1 MDTPGKGDSGR
12 VASALGKGDG
22 NVDGSEVGEE
32 VGVDDDGDVETK
44 SPPID
49 RCEEQRP
56 LRACAGA

>member
-1 MDTPGKGDSGR
+1 MAARAAKEEGGDAEGQ
-12 VASALGKGDG
+12 
-22 NVDGSEVGEE
+22 EE